1 MAWIVLRLVMG
12 VVERRLKHSDYG
24 FPFVGDAKAPRLGMD
39 GGWDRPY
46 VCGIVMQGPRARP
59 PQWVLLHGD
68 VVPIFQRR
76 GPRRLGFRR
85 LPESKDDPDPYSNE
99 SDLDSDDRLRHSY
112 S

>member
-1 MAWIVLRLVMG
+1 MVWIVLRFVMG
-12 VVERRLKHSDYG
+12 VVERRLNHD
-24 FPFVGDAKAPRLGMD
+24 FPFVGDAKAPRLDMD

-46 VCGIVMQGPRARP
+46 VCRTVVQGPRSRP
-59 PQWVLLHGD
+59 PQWVLLHGA

-85 LPESKDDPDPYSNE
+85 LPESKDDPDPYANE
-99 SDLDSDDRLRHSY
+99 SNLDPDDRRLRHSY